1 MINRTNQIMTLQDGK
16 EYAILR
22 HIVYQ
27 GRTFYLA
34 VEMTEDKEDIKED
47 SLELLEEVM
56 YNGQKSIKKLR
67 DANLTKIIL
76 ENIKFPE

>member
-1 MINRTNQIMTLQDGK
+1 MENRTNQIMTLQDGK
-16 EYAILR
+16 EYAIVR

-34 VEMTEDKEDIKED
+34 VEMTKDKEDIKED
-47 SLELLEEVM
+47 SLDLLEQIM
-56 YNGQKSIKKLR
+56 YKGQESIKKVR
-67 DANLTKIIL
+67 DAELTKIIL